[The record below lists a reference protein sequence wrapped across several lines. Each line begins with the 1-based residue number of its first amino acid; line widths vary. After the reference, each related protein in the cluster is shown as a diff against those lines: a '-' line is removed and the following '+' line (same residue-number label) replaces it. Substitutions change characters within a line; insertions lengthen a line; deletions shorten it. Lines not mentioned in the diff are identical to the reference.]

1 MRNAN
6 VSDIEQIR
14 KTGVV
19 PTNVVFMTPF
29 GLRHAIYD
37 EADGVMMQAADG
49 RRMRWMGKSC
59 LQAVPKKPS
68 IQNKR
73 KKYKRPSGNG
83 FTNKEQFEPYL
94 IYPVGTKVVLANG
107 KKSKIIFNDRTC
119 DQAYYCTTEGWT
131 DTNGKSI
138 ISPEYDITHV
148 LVTEKTPTTIG
159 FGGYESV
166 VGFNGDS
173 AALVNACDAVLSF
186 KREQE
191 QFQLSFTAEELVL
204 VYDILGG
211 FVTGSPYKSRRKFS
225 DSVYGK
231 IGSVM
236 RRNKIEFTDMYTPED
251 LKGNTDIYIKDSK

>member
-1 MRNAN
+1 MRNAKT
-6 VSDIEQIR
+6 SDIEQIR
-14 KTGVV
+14 KTGIV
-19 PTNVVFMTPF
+19 PTNVMFMTPL
-29 GLRHAIYD
+29 GLRHAVD
-37 EADGVMMQAADG
+37 DSLQDVLMQVANG
-49 RRMRWMGKSC
+49 RGQQWMSKVC
-59 LQAVPKKPS
+59 LQAVPKKQGNQQKS
-68 IQNKR
+68 
-73 KKYKRPSGNG
+73 KKYIRPQGTG
-83 FTNKEQFEPYL
+83 FTHKEQFEPYY

-107 KKSKIIFNDRTC
+107 KKSKIIFDDRTC
-119 DQAYYCTTEGWT
+119 EEAYYCTTEGWT

-148 LVTEKTPTTIG
+148 LVTEKTSTTIG
-159 FGGYESV
+159 FGGYEV
-166 VGFNGDS
+166 AKVQ
-173 AALVNACDAVLSF
+173 
-186 KREQE
+186 QE
-191 QFQLSFTAEELVL
+191 FQLSLTAEELVL